1 MCHPQD
7 PLFQAIFFTSETH
20 HFKPFFSLRDTTYNF
35 WKIFVNIC
43 SQDPGFKPK
52 NTFRRL
58 YFWKFGQH
66 RPTQKLFEYLPQGP
80 PPFQLFALLFYI
92 DHWQPGLDPG
102 FAKRGDRVSKLREN
116 WLIWPQNRLNL
127 HNLVVKRGTGAKS
140 ARTWIRPW
148 TTIVNTNPSK
158 AKVLGFKQG
167 FIMLI
172 RANK

>member
-1 MCHPQD
+1 MPPSRPSFSGHFFHFRD
-7 PLFQAIFFTSETH
+7 PPFQALLQPQRH
-20 HFKPFFSLRDTTYNF
+20 HLQLLK
-35 WKIFVNIC
+35 KFVNIC

-66 RPTQKLFEYLPQGP
+66 RPTQKLFEYLPQDP

-92 DHWQPGLDPG
+92 DHWQPGPDPG
-102 FAKRGDRVSKLREN
+102 FAKRGGRVSKLREN

-140 ARTWIRPW
+140 AHTWICPW